1 MAQLIHCQLI
11 SMAFYHLD
19 MVYKLLQQIDIVQFD
34 YIFKIQI
41 IQIALILVILTQY
54 VLPQVV

>member
-1 MAQLIHCQLI
+1 MAQLIPCQLI
-11 SMAFYHLD
+11 SMAFYRLD
-19 MVYKLLQQIDIVQFD
+19 MAYKLPQQIDIVQFG

-41 IQIALILVILTQY
+41 IQIALILAILIQY